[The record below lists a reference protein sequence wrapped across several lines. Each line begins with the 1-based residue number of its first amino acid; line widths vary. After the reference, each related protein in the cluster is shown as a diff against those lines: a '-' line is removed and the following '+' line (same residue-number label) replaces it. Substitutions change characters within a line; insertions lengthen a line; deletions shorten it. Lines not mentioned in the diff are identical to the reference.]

1 MSTSTSGGK
10 DPFISNLN
18 KIYAGYTG
26 GFLCFVVILG
36 ILEQMGVP
44 DRVIGQG
51 CSTLWDAEEV
61 DQSGEA
67 ADGGAVSVL
76 VE

>member
-1 MSTSTSGGK
+1 M
-10 DPFISNLN
+10 
-18 KIYAGYTG
+18 
-26 GFLCFVVILG
+26 
-36 ILEQMGVP
+36 
-44 DRVIGQG
+44 QG